1 MTCRGNFRYKYGKIP
16 GAARGPLHRGLG
28 PEEDAGEGRGGGPR
42 DHHQLSHQ
50 RSVK

>member
-1 MTCRGNFRYKYGKIP
+1 MGHFHYKDGKIL

-28 PEEDAGEGRGGGPR
+28 PEEDAGEGRGGGPG

-50 RSVK
+50 RSVN